1 MIKKHKQDFN
11 NNLLNTFNILSIS
24 GNYNIIG
31 SSSLKSIYY
40 NSDIDLNEHDSFN
53 SYKKVYEKFKY
64 IFQTCKE
71 NPNLF
76 ITDFKCGV
84 NNKNEP
90 LRWTYTDIMKGYIG
104 KKSFEDCLKDKSM
117 IKLDLVYLL
126 NGIFVEI
133 SEVYFFKIQNHTNYN
148 DDAFNT
154 NTIKTSIQ
162 NEIHELLND
171 GKYFKVLKRMF
182 SLLNIE
188 NSKNPIVNKLISF
201 FNSQTGILYKANS
214 DLNILLILIDNK
226 FRKPNIDDIKN
237 NLQVIKQN
245 LSIQTQT
252 HKNCSIIIDDI
263 CKQNNMNNMKIYIY
277 KLCEYL
283 QRVFNR
289 EAKMFFDIH
298 QNKHKLIFSGGG
310 QIFGSNNRVVPFQ
323 DAIPI
328 GSNEGQNLTIVEDI
342 YPITFD
348 INDNE
353 PQYARSAIINDD
365 LPDDNLLPHSN
376 EIRDGEN
383 SIPIRYVE
391 ANPSNSN
398 TVINSINNK
407 IKKIDRQI
415 KNHELELNRL
425 KEMQEI
431 RRRRGR
437 RTIESNREY
446 ITQVQNIQREIRN
459 LERERLQWQEQLPI
473 QIR

>member
-24 GNYNIIG
+24 GNYNIVG

-40 NSDIDLNEHDSFN
+40 NSDIDLNEHDRFN
-53 SYKKVYEKFKY
+53 SYKNVYEKFKY

-76 ITDFKCGV
+76 ITDFKCGL

-90 LRWTYTDIMKGYIG
+90 FRWTYKDIMKGYIG

-126 NGIFVEI
+126 NGVFVEI
-133 SEVYFFKIQNHTNYN
+133 SEVYFFKIQNHTNYY

-154 NTIKTSIQ
+154 NSIKTSIQ
-162 NEIHELLND
+162 NEIHELLKN
-171 GKYFKVLKRMF
+171 GKYFKALKRMF
-182 SLLNIE
+182 SILNIKK
-188 NSKNPIVNKLISF
+188 SKKPIVNKLISF

-214 DLNILLILIDNK
+214 DLNILLTLIDNK

-289 EAKMFFDIH
+289 DAKSF
-298 QNKHKLIFSGGG
+298 
-310 QIFGSNNRVVPFQ
+310 
-323 DAIPI
+323 
-328 GSNEGQNLTIVEDI
+328 
-342 YPITFD
+342 
-348 INDNE
+348 
-353 PQYARSAIINDD
+353 
-365 LPDDNLLPHSN
+365 
-376 EIRDGEN
+376 
-383 SIPIRYVE
+383 
-391 ANPSNSN
+391 
-398 TVINSINNK
+398 
-407 IKKIDRQI
+407 
-415 KNHELELNRL
+415 LELN
-425 KEMQEI
+425 
-431 RRRRGR
+431 
-437 RTIESNREY
+437 Y
-446 ITQVQNIQREIRN
+446 H
-459 LERERLQWQEQLPI
+459 
-473 QIR
+473 

>member
-24 GNYNIIG
+24 GNYNIVG

-40 NSDIDLNEHDSFN
+40 NSDIDLNELDRFN
-53 SYKKVYEKFKY
+53 SYKNVYEKFKY
-64 IFQTCKE
+64 IFQICKE

-76 ITDFKCGV
+76 ITDFKCGL

-90 LRWTYTDIMKGYIG
+90 FRWTYKDIMKGYIG

-126 NGIFVEI
+126 NGVFVEI
-133 SEVYFFKIQNHTNYN
+133 SEVYFFKIQNHTNYY

-154 NTIKTSIQ
+154 NSIKTSIQ
-162 NEIHELLND
+162 NEIHELLKN
-171 GKYFKVLKRMF
+171 GKYFKALKRMF
-182 SLLNIE
+182 SILNIE
-188 NSKNPIVNKLISF
+188 NSKKPIVNKLISF

-289 EAKMFFDIH
+289 DAKSF
-298 QNKHKLIFSGGG
+298 
-310 QIFGSNNRVVPFQ
+310 
-323 DAIPI
+323 
-328 GSNEGQNLTIVEDI
+328 
-342 YPITFD
+342 
-348 INDNE
+348 
-353 PQYARSAIINDD
+353 
-365 LPDDNLLPHSN
+365 
-376 EIRDGEN
+376 
-383 SIPIRYVE
+383 
-391 ANPSNSN
+391 
-398 TVINSINNK
+398 
-407 IKKIDRQI
+407 
-415 KNHELELNRL
+415 LELN
-425 KEMQEI
+425 
-431 RRRRGR
+431 
-437 RTIESNREY
+437 Y
-446 ITQVQNIQREIRN
+446 H
-459 LERERLQWQEQLPI
+459 
-473 QIR
+473 